1 MLKYLQSSKLMEN
14 RIRRGDYAIRD
25 LPTEQK
31 LAQELGVSRK
41 TARRAILRLM
51 EKEIVVRKPYGR
63 LAVNGAHAML
73 SGRLQLVFLAVAFY
87 SLNTEAWRL
96 AVDRAATKFGAVV
109 RPVEFVHWDDPV
121 IPEVLT
127 GFDGVFLMPGSEAI
141 PPALLERFSRTQHVV
156 SLECDLSDW
165 GVPSVHLLPPR
176 FIHCLGD
183 HLYQLGH
190 RHVDCLNS
198 QPLDRVIQRRA
209 EQWLLWQRMQK
220 VEGRLIN
227 EPVQPFGHAAPKA
240 YDVMTRLLDAGEF
253 KATALVCLTN
263 EAATGAIRALQ
274 EHGLQ
279 VGKDVSVCAME
290 GGMTARLQCPS
301 RTVLEPPE
309 PDVYVELCVDWFAKR
324 TEPWVGPLLIE
335 PPTLSLF
342 KGESTGPAPARSAVG
357 ARMRT

>member
-1 MLKYLQSSKLMEN
+1 MLKYLESSELMEN

-25 LPTEQK
+25 LPTEQE
-31 LAQELGVSRK
+31 LARELGVSRK

-51 EKEIVVRKPYGR
+51 EKQIVVRKPYGR
-63 LAVNGAHAML
+63 LTVNGVHAML
-73 SGRLQLVFLAVAFY
+73 NGRLQLAFLAVAFY
-87 SLNTEAWRL
+87 SPNSEAWRF
-96 AVDRAATKFGAVV
+96 AVDRAARKIGAVV

-121 IPEVLT
+121 IPEVLA
-127 GFDGVFLMPGSEAI
+127 GFDGVFLMPGSEEI
-141 PPALLERFSRTQHVV
+141 PLALLERFSQAPHLV
-156 SLECDLSDW
+156 SLENNLSDW

-183 HLYQLGH
+183 HLYQIGH
-190 RHVDCLNS
+190 RHIDCLNT
-198 QPLDRVIQRRA
+198 QPPDRMIQRRA
-209 EQWLLWQRMQK
+209 EQWLLWQRMHK

-227 EPVQPFGHAAPKA
+227 EPVQPFGFAAPKA
-240 YDVMTRLLDAGEF
+240 YDVMKRLLNAGEF
-253 KATALVCLTN
+253 KATGLVCLTN

-309 PDVYVELCVDWFAKR
+309 PDLYVEVCMDWFARR
-324 TEPWVGPLLIE
+324 TKPWVGPPLVE
-335 PPTLSLF
+335 PSTLPLF
-342 KGESTGPAPARSAVG
+342 KGESTGPAPVRSAAG
-357 ARMRT
+357 THRKT